1 MTKQD
6 TNKSLTKKGLVGA
19 FWQASSTLIR
29 ILTQFIMLGV
39 LARLISQTD
48 FGYIA
53 FIMILVGFTDLFS
66 KMGIGGALI
75 QMENITK
82 SHIKTGYT
90 LSLVFGTFIGLF
102 FYFLTP
108 FIASFFQM
116 EAITDGLHFY
126 AFLFPIRSLNS
137 VSYSLLSKDL
147 KYALVEK
154 INLSAFVFGYAL
166 VAIILAFLDFGYW
179 ALLYGQLAMIIIQ
192 TIFYWYHHFPN
203 FSFNWKKI
211 EVNQLLSFGSGYTIN
226 TILGYFSDTIDN
238 LLISKFIGAR
248 ALGIYSKAYQ
258 LYVLP
263 SGILG
268 GVYNQVMFP
277 ILSKRKNDLNK
288 LTDFYFFS
296 ISLNILLLTPIAIIA
311 LINSELIILTIL
323 GPGWE
328 EAILILQILIL
339 SLPARFGY
347 RINRSFFDA
356 QGLVYKSTIFEIVF
370 FISVLI
376 LCILGFYLWELPG
389 VALGVLLASNVF
401 FYSALIYLSKL
412 LKVPYFLNKKLILST
427 FLYNFPILILSI
439 LVLYYFDPSYWVLL
453 SISLSLLIPLFII
466 VLFFNKKSV
475 IFTPSNVILINQIIK
490 NLPIKIQLKL
500 KKVKARFKTK

>member
-1 MTKQD
+1 MTKQE
-6 TNKSLTKKGLVGA
+6 TNKSLTKKGIVGA
-19 FWQASSTLIR
+19 FWQTSSTLIR

-66 KMGIGGALI
+66 KMGIGGALV
-75 QMENITK
+75 QHENITK
-82 SHIKTGYT
+82 SHIKIGFT
-90 LSLVFGTFIGLF
+90 LSLIFGTFIGVV

-108 FIASFFQM
+108 FIASFFHM
-116 EAITDGLHFY
+116 EEITDGLHFY
-126 AFLFPIRSLNS
+126 AFLFPIRALNS
-137 VSYSLLSKDL
+137 VSLSLLSKDL
-147 KYALVEK
+147 KYALLEK
-154 INLSAFVFGYAL
+154 INLLSFVFGYAL

-179 ALLYGQLAMIIIQ
+179 ALLYGQLAMLIIY
-192 TIFYWYHHFPN
+192 TIFSWYHHFPK
-203 FSFNWKKI
+203 FAFKWEKE

-226 TILGYFSDTIDN
+226 TILGYFSDTVDN
-238 LLISKFIGAR
+238 LLISKFIGAK

-296 ISLNILLLTPIAIIA
+296 ISLNILFLSPIAIIA
-311 LINSELIILTIL
+311 FINSELIILTIL

-356 QGLVYKSTIFEIVF
+356 MGMVYKSTIFEIIF
-370 FISVLI
+370 FASVLSM
-376 LCILGFYLWELPG
+376 CVLGFYLWKLPG

-412 LKVPYFLNKKLILST
+412 LKVPYLLNKKLFFNTI
-427 FLYNFPILILSI
+427 LYNFPIFIASV
-439 LVLYYFDPSYWVLL
+439 LVIFYFDPSYWVLL
-453 SISLSLLIPLFII
+453 GISLLLLIPLFLLI
-466 VLFFNKKSV
+466 LFYNKKSV
-475 IFTPSNVILINQIIK
+475 IFAPSNKALMNQIIN
-490 NLPIKIQLKL
+490 NLPVKIKLKL
-500 KKVKARFKTK
+500 NKIITRLKTK